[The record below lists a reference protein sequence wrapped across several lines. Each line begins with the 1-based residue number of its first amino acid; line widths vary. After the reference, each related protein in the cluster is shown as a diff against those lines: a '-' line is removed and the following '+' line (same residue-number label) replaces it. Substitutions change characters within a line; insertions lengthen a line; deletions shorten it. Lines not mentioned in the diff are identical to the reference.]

1 MKFNQQNKKLA
12 LLPLFQYFYFPNITC
27 IGIEITAMLAW
38 VLRNG
43 WTLNFGTPSM
53 TAFKFLS
60 HVVIELQL
68 CMWEWMQYSFHLS
81 LFLLFFPIKILLSPH
96 LSLFLLSVCLGL
108 HLRHGL
114 VTPNCNSCWK

>member
-1 MKFNQQNKKLA
+1 MPSDSNLSMSSLAIPKGVTTIEVKFNQQKKKLA
-12 LLPLFQYFYFPNITC
+12 LLPLFPYFYFPNITF

-68 CMWEWMQYSFHLS
+68 CMWEWMRYSFHLS
-81 LFLLFFPIKILLSPH
+81 LFLLFFPL
-96 LSLFLLSVCLGL
+96 
-108 HLRHGL
+108 
-114 VTPNCNSCWK
+114 